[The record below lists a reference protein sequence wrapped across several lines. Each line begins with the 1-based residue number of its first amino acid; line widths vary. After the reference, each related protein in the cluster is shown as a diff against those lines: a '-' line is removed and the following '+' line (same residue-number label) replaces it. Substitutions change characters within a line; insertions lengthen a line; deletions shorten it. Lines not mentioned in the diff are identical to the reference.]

1 MKSSERFEY
10 DKKSLIDEQKK
21 ELMLFNDRIKMLQ
34 KSSIEKDNEVEEW
47 KKIAEDNITKG
58 GNSGM
63 RDLKLK
69 TKEVDTLK
77 RQVNTLKNSELDLKK
92 KTKALETE

>member
-1 MKSSERFEY
+1 
-10 DKKSLIDEQKK
+10 
-21 ELMLFNDRIKMLQ
+21 MLFNDRIKMLQ